1 MVWRHYVIMLCYN
14 IDSIHNGNYND
25 NYINIIIK
33 MNKKSLAGSVLLLK
47 QDSLDQSVAWN
58 KLFFVINVVKNLK
71 RATRLH
77 GILMFIRSDNG
88 QILKD
93 NMCYNW
99 DLTIGNT
106 DVEKLLNGEM
116 DVNKT
121 VNGIFHK
128 SIDKILNDLNDEG
141 RVEFDAAVLDK
152 FAGRTMEFS
161 TPKGDEL
168 FARITNIPMIKFD
181 DKGQYVLTLKIRT
194 TQGGVLFKKYSVIDT
209 KVTVPLTNLCR

>member
-1 MVWRHYVIMLCYN
+1 MLCYN
-14 IDSIHNGNYND
+14 TDSIHNGNYND
-25 NYINIIIK
+25 NHINIIVK

-77 GILMFIRSDNG
+77 GILMFIRPDNG

-99 DLTIGNT
+99 DLTIGNA

-116 DVNKT
+116 DVNKA

-152 FAGRTMEFS
+152 FAGRTMELS

-209 KVTVPLTNLCR
+209 EVTVPLINLCR

>member
-1 MVWRHYVIMLCYN
+1 MLCYN

-25 NYINIIIK
+25 NHINIIK

-47 QDSLDQSVAWN
+47 QDSLEQSVMWN

-77 GILMFIRSDNG
+77 GILMFIRPDNG

-99 DLTIGNT
+99 DLTIGNA
-106 DVEKLLNGEM
+106 DIERLLNGEM
-116 DVNKT
+116 DVNKV

-141 RVEFDAAVLDK
+141 KVGFDAVIRDK

-168 FARITNIPMIKFD
+168 LARITDILTMKFN
-181 DKGQYVLTLKIRT
+181 DKGQYVLSLKIRT
-194 TQGGVLFKKYSVIDT
+194 TQGGVLLKKYSIIDT
-209 KVTVPLTNLCR
+209 EITVPLINLCQ

>member
-1 MVWRHYVIMLCYN
+1 MLCYN
-14 IDSIHNGNYND
+14 IDSTHNGNYND
-25 NYINIIIK
+25 NYINIIK

-47 QDSLDQSVAWN
+47 QDSLDQSVMWN
-58 KLFFVINVVKNLK
+58 KLFFVTSVVKNLK

-77 GILMFIRSDNG
+77 GILMFIRPDNG

-99 DLTIGNT
+99 DLTIGNA
-106 DVEKLLNGEM
+106 DIERLLNGEA
-116 DVNKT
+116 DVNKV

-141 RVEFDAAVLDK
+141 KVGFDAVIRDK

-168 FARITNIPMIKFD
+168 LARITDILTMKFN
-181 DKGQYVLTLKIRT
+181 DKGQYVLSLKIRT
-194 TQGGVLFKKYSVIDT
+194 TQGGVLLKKYSVIDT
-209 KVTVPLTNLCR
+209 EITVPLINLCQ

>member
-1 MVWRHYVIMLCYN
+1 
-14 IDSIHNGNYND
+14 
-25 NYINIIIK
+25 

-47 QDSLDQSVAWN
+47 QDSLEQNVVWN
-58 KLFFVINVVKNLK
+58 KLFFVINVSKNLK

-77 GILMFIRSDNG
+77 GILMFIRTDNE

-99 DLTIGNT
+99 DLTIGNA
-106 DVEKLLNGEM
+106 DMEKLLNGEV

-121 VNGIFHK
+121 VDGMLHK

-141 RVEFDAAVLDK
+141 KIAFETVIKDRFIGKTL
-152 FAGRTMEFS
+152 EFS

-209 KVTVPLTNLCR
+209 EVTVPLTNLCR

>member
-1 MVWRHYVIMLCYN
+1 
-14 IDSIHNGNYND
+14 
-25 NYINIIIK
+25 

-47 QDSLDQSVAWN
+47 QDSLEQSVMWN

-99 DLTIGNT
+99 DLTIGNA

-116 DVNKT
+116 DVNKA

-128 SIDKILNDLNDEG
+128 SIDKILDDLNDKG
-141 RVEFDAAVLDK
+141 KAEFETAIKDRFIGKTL
-152 FAGRTMEFS
+152 EFS

-168 FARITNIPMIKFD
+168 LARITNIPMTKFD
-181 DKGQYVLTLKIRT
+181 GKGQYTVSLKIRT
-194 TQGGVLFKKYSVIDT
+194 TQGGVLFKKYSVT
-209 KVTVPLTNLCR
+209 NAMVAVPLVNLCR

>member
-1 MVWRHYVIMLCYN
+1 
-14 IDSIHNGNYND
+14 
-25 NYINIIIK
+25 

-47 QDSLDQSVAWN
+47 QDSLEQSIVWN
-58 KLFFVINVVKNLK
+58 KLFFVINVSKNLK

-77 GILMFIRSDNG
+77 GILMYIKSVNG

-106 DVEKLLNGEM
+106 DIEKLLNGEV

-128 SIDKILNDLNDEG
+128 SIDKILSDLNDKG
-141 RVEFDAAVLDK
+141 KTEFETAIKDK
-152 FAGRTMEFS
+152 FIGKTLEFS

-168 FARITNIPMIKFD
+168 LARITNIPMTKFD
-181 DKGQYVLTLKIRT
+181 DKGQYTVSLKVRT
-194 TQGGVLFKKYSVIDT
+194 TQGGILFKKYSVINVE
-209 KVTVPLTNLCR
+209 VTVPLVNLCR

>member
-1 MVWRHYVIMLCYN
+1 
-14 IDSIHNGNYND
+14 
-25 NYINIIIK
+25 

-47 QDSLDQSVAWN
+47 QDSLEQSVMWN

-77 GILMFIRSDNG
+77 GILMFIRTDNK
-88 QILKD
+88 QMLKD

-99 DLTIGNT
+99 DLTIGNA
-106 DVEKLLNGEM
+106 DIEKLLNDEM
-116 DVNKT
+116 NVNKT
-121 VNGIFHK
+121 VDGILHK
-128 SIDKILNDLNDEG
+128 SIDRILNDLNDEG
-141 RVEFDAAVLDK
+141 KVGFDAVIRDK

-168 FARITNIPMIKFD
+168 LARITDILTMKFN

-194 TQGGVLFKKYSVIDT
+194 TQGGVLFKKYSIIDT
-209 KVTVPLTNLCR
+209 EVTVPLTNLCR

>member
-1 MVWRHYVIMLCYN
+1 MLCYN
-14 IDSIHNGNYND
+14 VDSIHNGNYND
-25 NYINIIIK
+25 NHINIIK

-47 QDSLDQSVAWN
+47 QDSLEQSVMWN
-58 KLFFVINVVKNLK
+58 KLFFVTSVVKNLK

-77 GILMFIRSDNG
+77 GILMFIRPDNG

-99 DLTIGNT
+99 DLTIGNA
-106 DVEKLLNGEM
+106 DIERLLNGEM
-116 DVNKT
+116 DVNKV

-141 RVEFDAAVLDK
+141 KVGFDAVIRDK

-168 FARITNIPMIKFD
+168 LARITDILTMKFN
-181 DKGQYVLTLKIRT
+181 DKGQYVLSLKIRT
-194 TQGGVLFKKYSVIDT
+194 TQGGVLLKKYSVIDT
-209 KVTVPLTNLCR
+209 EITVPLINLCQ

>member
-1 MVWRHYVIMLCYN
+1 MLCYN

-25 NYINIIIK
+25 NHINIIVK

-77 GILMFIRSDNG
+77 GILMFIRPDNG

-99 DLTIGNT
+99 DLTIGNA

-116 DVNKT
+116 DVNKA

-152 FAGRTMEFS
+152 FAGRTIEFS

-194 TQGGVLFKKYSVIDT
+194 TQGGVLFKKYSVINAT
-209 KVTVPLTNLCR
+209 VTVPLTNLCR

>member
-1 MVWRHYVIMLCYN
+1 
-14 IDSIHNGNYND
+14 
-25 NYINIIIK
+25 

-47 QDSLDQSVAWN
+47 QDSLEQSVMWN
-58 KLFFVINVVKNLK
+58 KLFFVTSVVKNLK

-77 GILMFIRSDNG
+77 GILMFIRPDNG

-99 DLTIGNT
+99 DLTIGNA
-106 DVEKLLNGEM
+106 DIERLLNGEM
-116 DVNKT
+116 DVNKV

-141 RVEFDAAVLDK
+141 KVGFDAVIRDK

-168 FARITNIPMIKFD
+168 LARITDILTMKFN
-181 DKGQYVLTLKIRT
+181 DKGQYVLSLKIRT
-194 TQGGVLFKKYSVIDT
+194 TQGGVLLKKYSVIDT
-209 KVTVPLTNLCR
+209 EITVPLINLCQ

>member
-1 MVWRHYVIMLCYN
+1 MVWRYYVVMLCYN

-25 NYINIIIK
+25 NYINIIK

-47 QDSLDQSVAWN
+47 QDSLEQDVVWN
-58 KLFFVINVVKNLK
+58 KLFFVTSVVKNLK

-77 GILMFIRSDNG
+77 GILMFIRTDNE

-99 DLTIGNT
+99 DLTIGNA
-106 DVEKLLNGEM
+106 DIEKLLNGEM
-116 DVNKT
+116 NVNKT
-121 VNGIFHK
+121 VDGMLHK

-141 RVEFDAAVLDK
+141 KAGFDVVIKDK
-152 FAGRTMEFS
+152 FAGKTMEFS

-168 FARITNIPMIKFD
+168 LARITDILTMKFN
-181 DKGQYVLTLKIRT
+181 DKGQYVLSLRIRT
-194 TQGGVLFKKYSVIDT
+194 TQGGVLLKKYSVIDT
-209 KVTVPLTNLCR
+209 EVTVPLINLCR

>member
-1 MVWRHYVIMLCYN
+1 MLCYN
-14 IDSIHNGNYND
+14 IDSTHNGNYND
-25 NYINIIIK
+25 NYINIIK

-47 QDSLDQSVAWN
+47 QDSLDQSVMWN
-58 KLFFVINVVKNLK
+58 KLFFVTSVVKNLK

-77 GILMFIRSDNG
+77 GILMFIRPDNG

-99 DLTIGNT
+99 DLTIGNA
-106 DVEKLLNGEM
+106 DIERLLNGEA
-116 DVNKT
+116 DVNKV

-141 RVEFDAAVLDK
+141 KVGFDAVIRDK

-168 FARITNIPMIKFD
+168 LARITDILTMKFNN
-181 DKGQYVLTLKIRT
+181 KGQYVLSLKIRT
-194 TQGGVLFKKYSVIDT
+194 TQGGVLLKKYSVIDT
-209 KVTVPLTNLCR
+209 EITVPLINLCQ

>member
-1 MVWRHYVIMLCYN
+1 MLCYN
-14 IDSIHNGNYND
+14 IDSTHNGNYND
-25 NYINIIIK
+25 NYINIIK

-47 QDSLDQSVAWN
+47 QDSLEQSVMWN

-77 GILMFIRSDNG
+77 GILMFIRPDNG

-128 SIDKILNDLNDEG
+128 SIDKILSDLNDKG
-141 RVEFDAAVLDK
+141 KTEFGAAIKDRFIGKTL
-152 FAGRTMEFS
+152 EFS

-168 FARITNIPMIKFD
+168 LARITNIPMTKFD
-181 DKGQYVLTLKIRT
+181 DKGQYTISLKIRT
-194 TQGGVLFKKYSVIDT
+194 TQGGVLFKKYSVINAT
-209 KVTVPLTNLCR
+209 VAVPLVNLCR

>member
-1 MVWRHYVIMLCYN
+1 
-14 IDSIHNGNYND
+14 
-25 NYINIIIK
+25 

-47 QDSLDQSVAWN
+47 QDSLEQSVMWN
-58 KLFFVINVVKNLK
+58 KLFFVINVSKNLK

-77 GILMFIRSDNG
+77 GILMYIRPDNG

-99 DLTIGNT
+99 DLTIGNA
-106 DVEKLLNGEM
+106 DIEKLLNDGV

-128 SIDKILNDLNDEG
+128 SINKILDDLNDKG
-141 RVEFDAAVLDK
+141 KAEFETAIKDRFIGKTL
-152 FAGRTMEFS
+152 EFS

-168 FARITNIPMIKFD
+168 LARITNILMTKFN
-181 DKGQYVLTLKIRT
+181 DKGQYTVSLKIRT

-209 KVTVPLTNLCR
+209 EVTVPLVNLCR

>member
-1 MVWRHYVIMLCYN
+1 
-14 IDSIHNGNYND
+14 
-25 NYINIIIK
+25 

-47 QDSLDQSVAWN
+47 QDSLEQSIVWN
-58 KLFFVINVVKNLK
+58 KLFFVINVSKNLK

-77 GILMFIRSDNG
+77 GILMYIKSVNG

-106 DVEKLLNGEM
+106 DIEKLLNDEV

-121 VNGIFHK
+121 VDRVFYK
-128 SIDKILNDLNDEG
+128 SIDEILGDLNYKG
-141 RVEFDAAVLDK
+141 RAEFETAIKDK
-152 FAGRTMEFS
+152 FIGKTLEFS

-168 FARITNIPMIKFD
+168 LARIANIPMTKFD
-181 DKGQYVLTLKIRT
+181 DKGQYVLLLKIRT
-194 TQGGVLFKKYSVIDT
+194 TQGGVLFKKYSIINT
-209 KVTVPLTNLCR
+209 EVTVPLINLCR

>member
-1 MVWRHYVIMLCYN
+1 
-14 IDSIHNGNYND
+14 
-25 NYINIIIK
+25 

-47 QDSLDQSVAWN
+47 QDSLEQSVMWN

-77 GILMFIRSDNG
+77 GVLMYIRPDNG
-88 QILKD
+88 RILKD

-99 DLTIGNT
+99 DLTIGNA

-116 DVNKT
+116 DVNKA
-121 VNGIFHK
+121 VNGIFYK

-181 DKGQYVLTLKIRT
+181 DKGQYVLTLNIRT
-194 TQGGVLFKKYSVIDT
+194 TQGGVLFKKYSVINAT
-209 KVTVPLTNLCR
+209 VTVPLTNLCR

>member
-1 MVWRHYVIMLCYN
+1 
-14 IDSIHNGNYND
+14 
-25 NYINIIIK
+25 

-47 QDSLDQSVAWN
+47 QDSLDQSIMWN

-71 RATRLH
+71 RAIRLH
-77 GILMFIRSDNG
+77 GILMYIRPDNG
-88 QILKD
+88 QILQD

-99 DLTIGNT
+99 DLTIGNA
-106 DVEKLLNGEM
+106 DIEKLLNGEM

-141 RVEFDAAVLDK
+141 RIEFDAAIRNK
-152 FAGRTMEFS
+152 FVGRVMEFS
-161 TPKGDEL
+161 TPKGDKL
-168 FARITNIPMIKFD
+168 FARITDIPMIKFD
-181 DKGQYVLTLKIRT
+181 DKGQYTVSLKIRT

-209 KVTVPLTNLCR
+209 EVTVPLINLCR

>member
-1 MVWRHYVIMLCYN
+1 
-14 IDSIHNGNYND
+14 
-25 NYINIIIK
+25 

-47 QDSLDQSVAWN
+47 QDSLDQSVMWN

-77 GILMFIRSDNG
+77 GILMFIRPDNG

-99 DLTIGNT
+99 DLTIGNA

-116 DVNKT
+116 DVNKA

-141 RVEFDAAVLDK
+141 R
-152 FAGRTMEFS
+152 
-161 TPKGDEL
+161 
-168 FARITNIPMIKFD
+168 
-181 DKGQYVLTLKIRT
+181 
-194 TQGGVLFKKYSVIDT
+194 
-209 KVTVPLTNLCR
+209 

>member
-1 MVWRHYVIMLCYN
+1 MVWRYYAVMLCYN
-14 IDSIHNGNYND
+14 IDSIHNDNYND

-47 QDSLDQSVAWN
+47 QDSLEQSIMWN

-77 GILMFIRSDNG
+77 GILMYIRPDNG

-116 DVNKT
+116 DVNRT

-141 RVEFDAAVLDK
+141 KVGFDAVIRDK

-168 FARITNIPMIKFD
+168 LARITDILTMKFN
-181 DKGQYVLTLKIRT
+181 DKGQYVLSLKIRT

-209 KVTVPLTNLCR
+209 EVTVPLTNLCR

>member
-1 MVWRHYVIMLCYN
+1 MLCYN
-14 IDSIHNGNYND
+14 IDSTHNDNYND
-25 NYINIIIK
+25 NHINIIVR

-47 QDSLDQSVAWN
+47 QDSLEQSIVWN
-58 KLFFVINVVKNLK
+58 KLFFVINVSKNLK

-77 GILMFIRSDNG
+77 GILMFIRPDNG

-99 DLTIGNT
+99 DLTIGNA
-106 DVEKLLNGEM
+106 DIKKLLNGEM

-128 SIDKILNDLNDEG
+128 SIDKILNDLNDKG
-141 RVEFDAAVLDK
+141 KAEFEIAIKDK
-152 FAGRTMEFS
+152 FIGKTLEFS

-168 FARITNIPMIKFD
+168 LARITNIPMTKFD
-181 DKGQYVLTLKIRT
+181 DKGQYTVSLKVRT
-194 TQGGVLFKKYSVIDT
+194 TQGGVLFKKYSVINAT
-209 KVTVPLTNLCR
+209 VAVPLVNLCR